1 MSPHA
6 SKPKSHGLRQRLG
19 DSVPSIPA
27 LVLGAVGWA
36 TAMGLTAQF
45 ALWLG
50 IAAETFRYWQLTILF
65 SAGGLMAWPVAI
77 FLIRFCSLGRSVE
90 VWIAASI
97 LFLSTSTIAITSSI
111 FALIYRSYYV
121 QWHDTVLTKLWLI
134 QLVFTTAS
142 ALYQFAV
149 IGLRLYLPIG
159 PLFLLAAAL
168 IITITG
174 ISEAKRRP
182 FSTV

>member
-1 MSPHA
+1 
-6 SKPKSHGLRQRLG
+6 
-19 DSVPSIPA
+19 
-27 LVLGAVGWA
+27 
-36 TAMGLTAQF
+36 MGLSVQL

-65 SAGGLMAWPVAI
+65 FAGGLIAWPVAI
-77 FLIRFCSLGRSVE
+77 FLIRFCSLGRSLE
-90 VWIAASI
+90 VWTAASI
-97 LFLSTSTIAITSSI
+97 LFLSTTTIAITSTT

-121 QWHDTVLTKLWLI
+121 QWHDTALTKLWLI

-168 IITITG
+168 IITIAG
-174 ISEAKRRP
+174 INEAKRRP